1 MKHRFKNELKRNTGI
16 CILMMS
22 EKNFIHVF
30 ICFQKKEVTAEY
42 AQLLQDIEPSMYNLS
57 AVAML
62 LKYLSKNK
70 DEDLLAKLKVQLY
83 EKS

>member
-1 MKHRFKNELKRNTGI
+1 MYFNDVR
-16 CILMMS
+16 
-22 EKNFIHVF
+22 EKHVF
-30 ICFQKKEVTAEY
+30 IWFQKKEVTAEY

-70 DEDLLAKLKVQLY
+70 DQDLLAKLKVQLY

>member
-1 MKHRFKNELKRNTGI
+1 MYLYFNDVR
-16 CILMMS
+16 
-22 EKNFIHVF
+22 EKFHACF
-30 ICFQKKEVTAEY
+30 YSCFQKKEVKAEY

-62 LKYLSKNK
+62 LKYLSKSK
-70 DEDLLAKLKVQLY
+70 DQDLLTKLKVQLS

>member
-1 MKHRFKNELKRNTGI
+1 MNKRE
-16 CILMMS
+16 ILV
-22 EKNFIHVF
+22 HVF
-30 ICFQKKEVTAEY
+30 VFNDVREKFHACFYSCFQKKEVTAEY

-62 LKYLSKNK
+62 LKYLSKSK
-70 DEDLLAKLKVQLY
+70 DQDLLTKLKVQLS